1 MPSHAFST
9 KTRRLL
15 NTTPP
20 ITRRTALG
28 LLAAA
33 VPMPLL
39 AAQAPA
45 TTSLFDGATL
55 GKWKPVS
62 FGGEGEVSIVGGAI
76 RLERG
81 YDLTGIV
88 WTGSLPGPRFRLEVE
103 ARRVEGSDFFAA
115 ITVPVGT
122 AHCSLVVGGWGGTVV
137 GFSSLDGLDASEN
150 ESSKTFT
157 FKDGQWYRL
166 AVEVTPELLQ
176 GFVDGTLVTEA
187 KTTGREVDVRI
198 EMNPC
203 RPIGIASWRTTS
215 DIRSITL
222 QERA

>member
-1 MPSHAFST
+1 
-9 KTRRLL
+9 
-15 NTTPP
+15 
-20 ITRRTALG
+20 
-28 LLAAA
+28 
-33 VPMPLL
+33 
-39 AAQAPA
+39 
-45 TTSLFDGATL
+45 
-55 GKWKPVS
+55 
-62 FGGEGEVSIVGGAI
+62 
-76 RLERG
+76 
-81 YDLTGIV
+81 
-88 WTGSLPGPRFRLEVE
+88 
-103 ARRVEGSDFFAA
+103 
-115 ITVPVGT
+115 
-122 AHCSLVVGGWGGTVV
+122 VVGGWGGTVV

-187 KTTGREVDVRI
+187 KTAGREVDVRI

-215 DIRSITL
+215 DIRSVTL